1 MDLQGRNP
9 VCKEKLSGQK
19 VWHSTDKYRRVIF
32 QCNNKFANEKKCE
45 TPTFIEEQF
54 KAAFL
59 ASFNQFDKTSTIE
72 DLELAIKVLNDNT
85 KLEKN

>member
-32 QCNNKFANEKKCE
+32 QCNNKFANEKKRE
-45 TPTFIEEQF
+45 MPMFTEKQI
-54 KAAFL
+54 KVAFL
-59 ASFNQFDKTSTIE
+59 ASFNQFDKCKTNES
-72 DLELAIKVLNDNT
+72 
-85 KLEKN
+85 